1 LVELKTGEGAVDI
14 DSNKN
19 SHLNPRFSIV
29 LDEEKQAPSPLI
41 IDTSSEG
48 GDDSERT
55 IKRVLDENDYPVD
68 LGRVFS
74 FFKEKGDSIAG

>member
-1 LVELKTGEGAVDI
+1 MLATHHRYL
-14 DSNKN
+14 
-19 SHLNPRFSIV
+19 LR
-29 LDEEKQAPSPLI
+29 
-41 IDTSSEG
+41 G